1 MSLLALCEWL
11 ENTAFSVGMREST
24 ALWPGII
31 CVHALSL
38 MLSVGTILALDIRLV
53 GWGMRNTP
61 VSYIF
66 GHLRPWTLWGFGL
79 TMASGFLLFASEPV
93 KCYKSPSFWIKC
105 ILMAAAGV
113 NALIFERQLYPSVAK
128 WDTADSVPPRAKF
141 AGAASI
147 VLWMGVIFCGRWT
160 AYF

>member
-1 MSLLALCEWL
+1 MDLLPFFEWL
-11 ENTAFSVGMREST
+11 ENTGFSVGMREST

-53 GWGMRNTP
+53 GWGMKDTP

-66 GHLRPWTLWGFGL
+66 QHLRPWTLVGFAL
-79 TMASGFLLFASEPV
+79 TFISGVLLFISEPV
-93 KCYKSPSFWIKC
+93 KCYKSPSFWVKC
-105 ILMAAAGV
+105 ILMAAAGI
-113 NALIFERQLYPSVAK
+113 NALLFERQLYPTVGK
-128 WDTADSVPPRAKF
+128 WDTGESVPARAKF

-147 VLWMGVIFCGRWT
+147 ALWMGVIFCGRWT